1 MGPLIV
7 CPVFNFCVN
16 RAASGIDG
24 INQWE
29 SIADGTPSPR
39 TEFVYNMD
47 DVNLFHGAIRYQRE
61 RDGDGRGAEGE

>member
-1 MGPLIV
+1 M
-7 CPVFNFCVN
+7 N
-16 RAASGIDG
+16 RAASAIDG

-47 DVNLFHGAIRYQRE
+47 DVNLFHGAIRYERE
-61 RDGDGRGAEGE
+61 RWGGGRGGGGVNK